1 MRYLFVLTTL
11 FIGLISMAQN
21 VVINEVDSDTPSTDT
36 KEFIELKTASPNM
49 SLDTYV
55 LVLFNG
61 GGEVSY
67 KAYDLDGYSSDQNGL
82 FVLGSST
89 LSPVPDYTV
98 SNGFLQ
104 NGPDAVAI
112 YQDNASTFPAGTA
125 PTTTNLVDAFV
136 YGTND
141 ADDVELLNALGEA
154 TQYDEDAA
162 GDKDNHSL
170 QRLANGTYEAKEST
184 PGALNEGGGSLLPT
198 LTISSDKLTYSEGE
212 VVNLI
217 FTVSENVSSDLVL
230 NYTLVNDNFL
240 VNDYN
245 GALSVTIVAG
255 TSSNST
261 SLVLVD
267 DDLVEGT
274 EYMNVSVTNLDASS
288 YQAANNNYEIKI
300 WDNDYDQ
307 GTWGTPVNPTFG
319 LVNST
324 AVDGY
329 YSSLNGKSGAAL
341 KAAITDIVAN
351 PSIVHAQTYGDVW
364 EILKEAD
371 VNPENEDEIWLL
383 YSEIGRAKT
392 DQQSS
397 GSPIGKWNREHVYP
411 QSRGGFKDG
420 TSTSADGKDIYMST
434 DASNIGHG
442 HSDAH
447 ALRPADSSVNSS
459 RSNKD
464 YGQEYDGPSGNVGS
478 WHGDVARSLMYMACR
493 YDGLAVVSGNP
504 ENTTVGEM
512 GDLTYLLT
520 WHVNDKPDDYEM
532 NRNNVIYDWQKN
544 RNPFIDLP
552 ELVDYVFGSKVG
564 EVWNGS
570 TGVESVTSSLSFYP
584 NPVIS
589 DIVFDELIE
598 GKLLVL
604 SLSGNVVL
612 TEMIS
617 GNTVD
622 LSALD
627 QGIYLYQIISDTKQ
641 YNGKFLKK

>member
-1 MRYLFVLTTL
+1 M
-11 FIGLISMAQN
+11 SMAQN
-21 VVINEVDSDTPSTDT
+21 VVVNEVDADTPNTDT
-36 KEFIELKTASPNM
+36 QEFIELKTVSANM
-49 SLDTYV
+49 VLDGYV
-55 LVLFNG
+55 VVLYNG
-61 GGEVSY
+61 NGDLSY
-67 KAYDLDGYSSDQNGL
+67 KAYDLDGYTSDANGL
-82 FVLGSST
+82 FVIGSSSIT
-89 LSPVPDYTV
+89 PSPDYIV

-112 YQDNASTFPAGTA
+112 YQDNASSFPIGTV
-125 PTTTNLVDAFV
+125 PTTINLIDALV
-136 YGTND
+136 YGTDD
-141 ADDVELLNALGEA
+141 ADDTELLISLGE
-154 TQYDEDAA
+154 TIQYDEAAA

-170 QRLANGTYEAKEST
+170 QRLANGTYEAKEPT
-184 PGALNEGGGSLLPT
+184 PGVENDGGGSLLPT
-198 LTISSDKLTYSEGE
+198 LTISSDKLAYSEDE
-212 VVNLI
+212 LVSLV
-217 FTVSENVSSDLVL
+217 FTVSENVNSDLVL

-240 VNDYN
+240 VGDYN
-245 GALSVTIVAG
+245 GANSLTIIAG
-255 TSSNST
+255 TSSIST
-261 SLVLVD
+261 NITLVD

-274 EYMNVSVTNLDASS
+274 EYMKVDVTNLDTES
-288 YQAANNNYEIKI
+288 YQATNNNYLIKI

-319 LVNST
+319 LVSST
-324 AVDGY
+324 ATDGY
-329 YSSLNGKSGAAL
+329 YSSLNGKSGLAL

-351 PSIVHAQTYGDVW
+351 ASVVRAQTYGDVW
-364 EILKEAD
+364 DILKEAD
-371 VNPENEDEIWLL
+371 VNPENEEEIWLL
-383 YSEIGRAKT
+383 YSEHGRAKA

-420 TSTSADGKDIYMST
+420 TPTSSDGKDIYMST
-434 DASNIGHG
+434 SASNLDHG

-464 YGQEYDGPSGNVGS
+464 YGQEYGGPSGNVGS

-493 YDGLAVVSGNP
+493 YNGLAVVSGNP

-512 GDLTYLLT
+512 GDLTYLLA

-544 RNPFIDLP
+544 RNPFIDMP
-552 ELVDYVFGSKVG
+552 ELVDYVFGDKVG
-564 EVWNGS
+564 DVWNGS
-570 TGVESVTSSLSFYP
+570 TGIESGTSSLSFYP

-589 DIVFDELIE
+589 HIVFDEMID
-598 GKLLVL
+598 GKLSVL
-604 SLSGNVVL
+604 SLSGNVVF

-617 GNTVD
+617 GNSVD
-622 LSALD
+622 LSGLD
-627 QGIYLYQIISDTKQ
+627 QGMYLYQIVSDTKQ

>member
-1 MRYLFVLTTL
+1 
-11 FIGLISMAQN
+11 MAQN

-141 ADDVELLNALGEA
+141 ADDVDLLNALGEA

-351 PSIVHAQTYGDVW
+351 PSIVRAQTYGDVW
-364 EILKEAD
+364 DILKEAD

-411 QSRGGFKDG
+411 QSRGGFSDG
-420 TSTSADGKDIYMST
+420 TSTTGDGKDIYMST

-589 DIVFDELIE
+589 NIVFDELID

-627 QGIYLYQIISDTKQ
+627 QGMYLYQIISDTKQ